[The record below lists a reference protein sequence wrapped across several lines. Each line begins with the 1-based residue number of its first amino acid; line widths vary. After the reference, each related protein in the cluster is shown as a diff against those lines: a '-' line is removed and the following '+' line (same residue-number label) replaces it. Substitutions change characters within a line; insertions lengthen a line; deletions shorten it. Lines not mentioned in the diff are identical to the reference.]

1 MLRSAWGTV
10 IVTLLGVLGPS
21 GASAQSTASIS
32 GVVKDTQGSILPGVS
47 VSVKNE
53 SSGPPR
59 TSSPTQRA
67 DIRSPR
73 CRPGPTP

>member
-1 MLRSAWGTV
+1 MLRSAWSRCLAV

-21 GASAQSTASIS
+21 GAFAQSTASIA

-53 SSGPPR
+53 
-59 TSSPTQRA
+59 
-67 DIRSPR
+67 
-73 CRPGPTP
+73 